1 MYNIVLLILST
12 LFVGC
17 ATNQL
22 PSYEPADLDEYLE
35 QVDAV
40 AKTEQASTL
49 LNVGSGLIALGALSL
64 VFGSRIGV
72 STLGSIS
79 LILTGAF
86 TVTLPRLWDN
96 EYFVWLS
103 AIVATVVGVEVLIY
117 MGRRLFSKQPTSVDN
132 DSPPHQ

>member
-1 MYNIVLLILST
+1 MYNIVLLILSM

-40 AKTEQASTL
+40 AKNEQAGTL

-86 TVTLPRLWDN
+86 TVTLPRLWDSK
-96 EYFVWLS
+96 YFVWVS
-103 AIVATVVGVEVLIY
+103 IGIATLVGIEVMFYL
-117 MGRRLFSKQPTSVDN
+117 GKRFFSKDQTRVDN
-132 DSPPHQ
+132 DINTPK